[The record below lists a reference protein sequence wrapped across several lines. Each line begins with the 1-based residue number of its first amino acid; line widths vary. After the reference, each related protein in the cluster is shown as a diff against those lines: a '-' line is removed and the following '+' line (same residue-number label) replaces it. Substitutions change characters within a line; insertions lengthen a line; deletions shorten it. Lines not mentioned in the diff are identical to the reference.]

1 MSGPDRQGSK
11 EPMTLANPAPL
22 GSFGFALTTWLLGM
36 IDAGLLPAA
45 SIPIVVAMAFAYGGT
60 AQFAAGLM
68 AMVKGNSF
76 NFIANCSFGA
86 FWWSFALFTEFFST
100 GVPQIAV
107 GWYLI
112 VWGVFT
118 LAMWIASFT
127 INRATFL
134 LFLALG
140 ISLFLL
146 GFARLQDAP
155 VLTVWG
161 GYGSLIAAV
170 LAFYLAAAEIINEAH
185 GRVVL
190 PIR

>member
-1 MSGPDRQGSK
+1 LK
-11 EPMTLANPAPL
+11 LANPAPL

-60 AQFAAGLM
+60 AQFVAGLM

-86 FWWSFALFTEFFST
+86 FWWSFALFAEFLGA
-100 GVPQIAV
+100 GVPPIAV

-118 LAMWIASFT
+118 FAMWIASFK

-134 LFLALG
+134 LFLALW
-140 ISLFLL
+140 IALFLL

-161 GYGSLIAAV
+161 GYSSLIAAV
-170 LAFYLAAAEIINEAH
+170 LAFYLAAAEIINETH
-185 GRVVL
+185 GRIVL
-190 PIR
+190 PIGTRKVL

>member
-1 MSGPDRQGSK
+1 MK
-11 EPMTLANPAPL
+11 LANPAPL

-36 IDAGLLPAA
+36 IDAGLLPGA

-86 FWWSFALFTEFFST
+86 FWWSFALFTVFFSA
-100 GVPQIAV
+100 GVPQIAI

-112 VWGVFT
+112 VWGAFST
-118 LAMWIASFT
+118 AMLIASFT

-146 GFARLQDAP
+146 GFARLQNAP

-161 GYGSLIAAV
+161 GYGSLISAI
-170 LAFYLAAAEIINEAH
+170 LAFYLATAEIINETH

-190 PIR
+190 PLGARKVL

>member
-1 MSGPDRQGSK
+1 MK
-11 EPMTLANPAPL
+11 LANPAPL

-68 AMVKGNSF
+68 AMVKGSSF

-100 GVPQIAV
+100 GVPPIAV

-118 LAMWIASFT
+118 FAMLIASFT
-127 INRATFL
+127 INCATSL

-140 ISLFLL
+140 VALFLL
-146 GFARLQDAP
+146 GFARLQDVP

-161 GYGSLIAAV
+161 GYGSLVAAV
-170 LAFYLAAAEIINEAH
+170 LAFYLAAAEIINETH
-185 GRVVL
+185 GHILFPLGARKVL
-190 PIR
+190 

>member
-1 MSGPDRQGSK
+1 MIEGTMK
-11 EPMTLANPAPL
+11 LANPAPL

-45 SIPIVVAMAFAYGGT
+45 SMPIIVAMAFAYGGT

-86 FWWSFALFTEFFST
+86 FWWSFALLTKFFSA

-118 LAMWIASFT
+118 FAMLIASLT

-134 LFLALG
+134 LFLALA
-140 ISLFLL
+140 IALFLL
-146 GFARLQDAP
+146 GFARLQDVP

-161 GYGSLIAAV
+161 GYASLIAAI
-170 LAFYLAAAEIINEAH
+170 LAFYLAAAEIINETH
-185 GRVVL
+185 GRNIL
-190 PIR
+190 PLGARKIV

>member
-1 MSGPDRQGSK
+1 MK
-11 EPMTLANPAPL
+11 LANPAPL

-36 IDAGLLPAA
+36 IDAGLLPGA

-60 AQFAAGLM
+60 AQFAAGFM
-68 AMVKGNSF
+68 AIVKGNSF

-86 FWWSFALFTEFFST
+86 FWWSFALFTEFLGA
-100 GVPQIAV
+100 GVPKIAV

-118 LAMWIASFT
+118 FAMWIASFT

-134 LFLALG
+134 LFLALW
-140 ISLFLL
+140 IALFLL
-146 GFARLQDAP
+146 GFARLQDVP

-170 LAFYLAAAEIINEAH
+170 LAFYLAAAEIINETH
-185 GRVVL
+185 GRIVL
-190 PIR
+190 PIGTRKAL

>member
-1 MSGPDRQGSK
+1 MK
-11 EPMTLANPAPL
+11 LANPAPL

-68 AMVKGNSF
+68 AMVKGNTF

-86 FWWSFALFTEFFST
+86 FWWSFALFTEFLGA

-118 LAMWIASFT
+118 FTMWIASFT

-140 ISLFLL
+140 IALFLL
-146 GFARLQDAP
+146 GFARLKDAP

-161 GYGSLIAAV
+161 GYGNLIAAV
-170 LAFYLAAAEIINEAH
+170 VAFYLAAADIINEAH

-190 PIR
+190 PIGTRKVL